1 MARFDI
7 ISKDG
12 SIVRYSGK
20 PRYNGSYLKPSF
32 LEFSEIASPVPI
44 TWEVGDY
51 VDYPRTGMRYR
62 LYSIPQAS
70 KNARKD
76 SHGRA
81 FTYSNVQLHAATKE
95 LEIALFRDLV
105 SSDNNIH
112 FSTSPDVATFEDVY
126 GIARRIQACMDDLY
140 PGRWEI
146 RVADFDESEDAEII
160 EKISEAKDFA
170 LSGGTCLDALSKI
183 YELWQDIGWIHTYE
197 NGKEVITIG
206 YANKRIADN
215 TSDAYLYGK
224 GNGLTA
230 IKKNQTNKDEFATR
244 LYVYGS
250 ERNLP
255 SRYYNG
261 LNILNAESVDI
272 RNLMLPLDSWGQ
284 TDGLPDARKAYLE
297 NSDAVAKFGVIPKT
311 HYFDSTDAG
320 ADIYPSIEGMTIGQ
334 IRKVLADMGET
345 EYSPSVDIYPNDSER
360 ADEVKGANNPDDDG
374 MLNRDGK
381 QYDETQSFD
390 ISNQISMTTYATH
403 TAIQTTFQ
411 REGKGEVFFS
421 PDANIVILGE
431 NIVSAKVKFELAD
444 AYAVQRRSVTS
455 TREVSAVEGT
465 SATNWIVKMPNMS
478 LEYTRHDYSVF
489 PVYLIVTIYIQYS
502 SDTGTA
508 NVIFPSSEVDLH
520 FKRILD
526 KTFEITLKQVG
537 FDISRQAN
545 LGEGKVIS
553 MKSGACEGR
562 NFVISGCKYQSDS
575 DSWLLTCKR
584 QQDDTLGML
593 FPYKDYTIS
602 EGDRFVLLEIAM
614 PKSYIRVA
622 MERLFAE
629 GNKLL
634 SRASRVQSHYEP
646 AIDAKVMIESG
657 RTLREGMFMEITDED
672 VIDNTTEHILI
683 DTLSIYEDES
693 AIPTYKVTLRERRK
707 VTYKGTPSATSTT
720 STKSVEEDEDKEDIV
735 VDLSNYYTKEE
746 VNELIDE
753 VAAGEVDL
761 TNYYTKG
768 EIDAKG
774 YLTSDSLVGYAKTT
788 EVAETYATKIALSAV
803 DGRLASL
810 ESYFS
815 TSEDADTQINKWN
828 EIVAFLNATEGT
840 TLAGILAAYYT
851 KTEVD
856 SKVTTINNSIT
867 ALDDKYA
874 PVKTWYDALGSLIV
888 KDGNNVR
895 IKTNLIVEGDTASGG
910 TGGGA
915 AIGVTGILVDGKPY
929 TDNDSDGY
937 IDLSEAFAGLSPTI
951 TSAMI
956 VAALGYTPANSASLG
971 SLASKDSLVASDI
984 PDLSGSYLSTAG
996 GTISGSLQIGND
1008 DNISVVQLMTVR
1020 RGHFATFRNTVNE
1033 MILSFGETSTFTP
1046 EKMLAMGDSGLRYS
1060 ADGGSTYNDILTSAG
1075 GTLNAT
1081 STRVLTINRTNGNN
1095 SFIFFKGVIDGATQV
1110 LGYLGFSGIDTPVF
1124 YTAAGKT
1131 NNILHAGNYSDYA
1144 LPLSGG
1150 TISGT
1155 TTGPLNINTSN
1166 ASEIGLSLSIN
1177 SSKKAWFG
1185 YNTTLGTTQ
1194 GAAYMYNAV
1203 AKKYMGILDDG
1214 SAFLGGSTLIHS
1226 GNVGEYEAGG
1236 AFALL
1241 DIGTISDANAITY
1254 ADQWVRWASNIPS
1267 TAANIPVA
1275 TGYQNGML
1283 ALSLNRNGVTAQL
1296 YFSKGKPLYY
1306 RSNHTDDWKTIAFTD
1321 SNVASAQALTHSNG
1335 TVGAN
1340 VASSGRVDFSGNI
1353 ALALNKSILDP
1364 SGRSI
1369 FMLDG
1374 NNSPQIG
1381 YDTVGSYSTYINGKD
1396 VYLRYGSSRTTGLIL
1411 NSSGNVT
1418 IGSSD
1423 LASTSYKLYVSGNT
1437 CIGYNG
1443 IYGEGNESMLRG
1455 SANAISIGYG
1465 YRNLTTDI
1473 YGGTIR
1479 FYREEGTTSMLINS
1493 SGNVGIGTTSPAYKL
1508 DVEGTI
1514 KATATGDGSEV
1525 LRLAID
1531 RGWHFIQKGSG
1542 STTSLMLSAV
1552 SDNKSFRI
1560 GDVNNNTLIEF
1571 YASTTVPVVYISGQF
1586 VPSSNNAYQL
1596 GSPSARWSTINGVNA
1611 DFSGTLTAGAT
1622 TFNGDVRINGNL
1634 VVAGDTA
1641 SGGTGESNVGGNLRV
1656 DYDAMWALI
1665 NKTSITQAEMD
1676 AVGFTT
1682 AVVNNL
1688 AIGAYHKIV
1697 GELGDYKYVYN
1708 YECRDLG
1715 GSIQLHIYFGDDNID
1730 NCERFYFERSAGT
1743 WTLNFYEV

>member
-1 MARFDI
+1 MARFEI

-44 TWEVGDY
+44 SWEVGDY

-105 SSDNNIH
+105 SNDNNIH

-183 YELWQDIGWIHTYE
+183 YELWQDIGWIHSYE
-197 NGKEVITIG
+197 NGKEVVTIG
-206 YANKRIADN
+206 YANKRITDN

-261 LNILNAESVDI
+261 LDILNAESVDI

-284 TDGLPDARKAYLE
+284 TNGLPDARKAYLE

-334 IRKVLADMGET
+334 IRKVLSDMGET

-360 ADEVKGANNPDDDG
+360 ADEIIASPPVTDNGIIKKNGKAHDVYQSGSVLPYNLKGDTIPVGANGEIIILNGYEIWNSDHEIDG
-374 MLNRDGK
+374 TYRAKVTYRPNYSWEITKNDYISVWAVFTMYDGSVVK
-381 QYDETQSFD
+381 KSVKTGASFD
-390 ISNQISMTTYATH
+390 DSTNKWVIVTPTISADYT
-403 TAIQTTFQ
+403 
-411 REGKGEVFFS
+411 
-421 PDANIVILGE
+421 DASYLR
-431 NIVSAKVKFELAD
+431 
-444 AYAVQRRSVTS
+444 YRSRIT
-455 TREVSAVEGT
+455 
-465 SATNWIVKMPNMS
+465 
-478 LEYTRHDYSVF
+478 
-489 PVYLIVTIYIQYS
+489 VTIYAEVQDVS
-502 SDTGTA
+502 GE
-508 NVIFPSSEVDLH
+508 IFPMISTTSGKFQFYIDA
-520 FKRILD
+520 ILD
-526 KTFEITLKQVG
+526 KTFIIRIKQVG
-537 FDISRQAN
+537 FDINEMASQ
-545 LGEGKVIS
+545 GEGKTIS
-553 MKSGACEGR
+553 LKSGSCEGR
-562 NFVISGCKYQSDS
+562 NFIISNAEYVSERD
-575 DSWLLTCKR
+575 WWNLTCKR

-593 FPYKDYTIS
+593 FPNRDYKIES
-602 EGDRFVLLEIAM
+602 GDRFVLLDIAM
-614 PKSYIRVA
+614 PESYIRVA
-622 MERLFAE
+622 KERLLAE
-629 GNKLL
+629 GSKFL

-646 AIDAKVMIESG
+646 AIDAKVMVESG

-720 STKSVEEDEDKEDIV
+720 STKSVEEDVANEDVV

-753 VAAGEVDL
+753 VAAGDVDL

-768 EIDAKG
+768 EIDGKG
-774 YLTSDSLVGYAKTT
+774 FLTSASLVGYAKTT

-803 DGRLASL
+803 DGRLISL

-856 SKVTTINNSIT
+856 GKVTAINNSIT

-874 PVKTWYDALGSLIV
+874 PVKTWYDALASLIV
-888 KDGNNVR
+888 KDGTNVR

-915 AIGVTGILVDGKPY
+915 AIGVTGILVDGKQY
-929 TDNDSDGY
+929 TDTDSDGY
-937 IDLSEAFAGLSPTI
+937 IDLSGAFAGLSPTI

-956 VAALGYTPANSASLG
+956 TEALGYAPANSASLG
-971 SLASKDSLVASDI
+971 SLAYLNSLSKSDVGLGNVDNLAASGYLTALSSDTTNAVSITVGGTTKNITVTAMKTSLGLGSLATKDSLVASDI
-984 PDLSGSYLSTAG
+984 PSLDWSKITSGKPTTLAGYGITDAYTASATDTKLSGYL
-996 GTISGSLQIGND
+996 
-1008 DNISVVQLMTVR
+1008 
-1020 RGHFATFRNTVNE
+1020 
-1033 MILSFGETSTFTP
+1033 P
-1046 EKMLAMGDSGLRYS
+1046 
-1060 ADGGSTYNDILTSAG
+1060 LTG
-1075 GTLNAT
+1075 GTLSANG
-1081 STRVLTINRTNGNN
+1081 SDIFVINRLN
-1095 SFIFFKGVIDGATQV
+1095 STSPTTITYRKDGSLLGRMGFNTDGAPVAQV
-1110 LGYLGFSGIDTPVF
+1110 
-1124 YTAAGKT
+1124 
-1131 NNILHAGNYSDYA
+1131 
-1144 LPLSGG
+1144 GG
-1150 TISGT
+1150 T
-1155 TTGPLNINTSN
+1155 
-1166 ASEIGLSLSIN
+1166 
-1177 SSKKAWFG
+1177 
-1185 YNTTLGTTQ
+1185 YQ
-1194 GAAYMYNAV
+1194 
-1203 AKKYMGILDDG
+1203 
-1214 SAFLGGSTLIHS
+1214 TLIHS
-1226 GNVGEYEAGG
+1226 GNIGSQNVNYATSAGNAG
-1236 AFALL
+1236 TLGNISSTGFAF
-1241 DIGTISDANAITY
+1241 IGGYPT
-1254 ADQWVRWASNIPS
+1254 ASTNNWSIQS
-1267 TAANIPVA
+1267 GFYRTAANSAGLPLSN
-1275 TGYQNGML
+1275 NGNHVIHCNWDGN
-1283 ALSLNRNGVTAQL
+1283 AANQIFLSYASDLMAFRRKADNVW
-1296 YFSKGKPLYY
+1296 K
-1306 RSNHTDDWKTIAFTD
+1306 DWKTIAFTD
-1321 SNVASAQALTHSNG
+1321 SNVASATKLLDDTAFTIWGKTFFEGGKPKSVDGDIVIHGAMVGKNASNAYESFMGNASGGINGGDGALMYAYGSRSLYFYTDYTQRMLINPSGKITIGKTDLASTITDTILYVDGGIRFAPRTIWGQSFDG
-1335 TVGAN
+1335 TGNVSGNLTLANDTPIDVTLVSGITASVLYLSSAN
-1340 VASSGRVDFSGNI
+1340 VV
-1353 ALALNKSILDP
+1353 
-1364 SGRSI
+1364 
-1369 FMLDG
+1369 
-1374 NNSPQIG
+1374 QIG
-1381 YDTVGSYSTYINGKD
+1381 YGTALIGADTIISGENLQLRYST
-1396 VYLRYGSSRTTGLIL
+1396 SRKVGLLL

-1418 IGSSD
+1418 IGDSD
-1423 LASTSYKLYVSGNT
+1423 LAGTDYKLYVAGTGRFTGAVTMSSTLSVTGTLSAKGSIEVYGSTPYIDFHFGNATDDYTSRIIEIASGNLAV
-1437 CIGYNG
+1437 Y
-1443 IYGEGNESMLRG
+1443 
-1455 SANAISIGYG
+1455 ANW
-1465 YRNLTTDI
+1465 L
-1473 YGGTIR
+1473 
-1479 FYREEGTTSMLINS
+1479 
-1493 SGNVGIGTTSPAYKL
+1493 P
-1508 DVEGTI
+1508 
-1514 KATATGDGSEV
+1514 
-1525 LRLAID
+1525 
-1531 RGWHFIQKGSG
+1531 
-1542 STTSLMLSAV
+1542 
-1552 SDNKSFRI
+1552 
-1560 GDVNNNTLIEF
+1560 NT
-1571 YASTTVPVVYISGQF
+1571 
-1586 VPSSNNAYQL
+1586 NNAKKL
-1596 GSPSARWSTINGVNA
+1596 GNSDRRWSEIFGVNGNL
-1611 DFSGTLTAGAT
+1611 SGTLNVGGAS

-1634 VVAGDTA
+1634 VVTGDTA
-1641 SGGTGESNVGGNLRV
+1641 SGGTGENNVGGNLRV

-1682 AVVNNL
+1682 EVVDNIT
-1688 AIGAYHKIV
+1688 IGVYNKIV
-1697 GELGDYKYVYN
+1697 GESGAYKYVYN
-1708 YECRDLG
+1708 YECRDLD
-1715 GSIQLHIYFGDDNID
+1715 GSIHLHIYFGDDNID
-1730 NCERFYFERSAGT
+1730 NCERFYFERSDAGT